1 VKKRKREATPYKFNV
16 AVSYGQP
23 ELSWS
28 LYTFWDDLMLAMH
41 ASVSLDSPFLT
52 VPFILHK
59 TKLFVI

>member
-1 VKKRKREATPYKFNV
+1 M
-16 AVSYGQP
+16 SYGQP